1 MICYRFSSLSLFI
14 TFILYHFLQWQSQVH
29 QPSHRPLHSHRTST
43 STRPS
48 SSTPS
53 LPPPM
58 PTWAL
63 EQVHLVCF
71 TLYGLVWF
79 GWYNHQN
86 SGRCNI
92 FWLSGA
98 TSFGVDRA
106 KQPRFSPY
114 PHPVPPPSQVGQTEL
129 MRAIPRSQP
138 VIVTEIPSSNVGFSN
153 LEFLHSEATMTLTL
167 THQPPDIWLFPPFIP
182 TNPSQQI
189 ENTFEQW
196 FAWF

>member
-1 MICYRFSSLSLFI
+1 MSLCNHFHFVSLSLFI
-14 TFILYHFLQWQSQVH
+14 TSTLYHFHLLSLSLCITFIFSHFLQLPSQVH
-29 QPSHRPLHSHRTST
+29 QPSHRPPPSRPTST

-53 LPPPM
+53 LPQPT

-63 EQVHLVCF
+63 EQVHLVWF
-71 TLYGLVWF
+71 TLDVSVWF
-79 GWYNHQN
+79 DWYSHQN

-114 PHPVPPPSQVGQTEL
+114 PHPVPPPSQVGQTEGNTEFRTSHNDSNFL
-129 MRAIPRSQP
+129 P
-138 VIVTEIPSSNVGFSN
+138 VY
-153 LEFLHSEATMTLTL
+153 
-167 THQPPDIWLFPPFIP
+167 
-182 TNPSQQI
+182 
-189 ENTFEQW
+189 
-196 FAWF
+196 